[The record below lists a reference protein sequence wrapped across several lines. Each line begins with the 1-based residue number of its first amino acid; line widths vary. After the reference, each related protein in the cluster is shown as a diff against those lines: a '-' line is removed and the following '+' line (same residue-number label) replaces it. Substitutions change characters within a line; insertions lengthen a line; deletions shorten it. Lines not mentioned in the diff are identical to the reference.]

1 MIQATQLQTA
11 SFRGAGLPA
20 CRRASARRSLYAAT
34 IALAA
39 ISWGCGGQL
48 PADPTAEAPPPV
60 TIEHAGNPALLHVDH
75 PEQFP
80 AVEAGKV
87 SDADALSVTG
97 TVTPDVSRN
106 IPVVSLAS
114 GRVIEI
120 NAKLGDTVERG
131 QVLLKIQSADVSGSF
146 AAWRSAT
153 ADEKL
158 AHNQLDR
165 AKLLFGRGALAQKD
179 LEVAEDTESKAKIS
193 VENALDQI
201 RVLGADVNHPSP
213 TIDIVAPA
221 TGVITE
227 QNVNDA
233 GGVKTLDNS
242 PNLFTISDLSTVWVL
257 CDVYENDLASVRNGE
272 NVDIRFNAYPDKVF
286 KGRVGAIGPILD
298 PNTRTAKVRVELKNP
313 GIMRIGMF
321 VTAEFHGPGKTDAT
335 VPATAV
341 LHLHDRDWVYEPAG
355 GNNFRR
361 VEVKGGAIL
370 PSKAQ
375 IITFGIAPGD
385 RVVANALEMQNT
397 VEQ

>member
-1 MIQATQLQTA
+1 MIFSTQKY
-11 SFRGAGLPA
+11 LPL
-20 CRRASARRSLYAAT
+20 CAAA
-34 IALAA
+34 ISLAA
-39 ISWGCGGQL
+39 ISSGCGGKL
-48 PADPTAEAPPPV
+48 PADPAAEAPPTAV
-60 TIEHAGNPALLHVDH
+60 VEHVGDPGILRVDR

-80 AVEAGKV
+80 VVEAGKT
-87 SDADALSVTG
+87 SGASILTVTG

-114 GRVIEI
+114 GRVIQI
-120 NAKLGDTVERG
+120 NAKLGDVVEKG
-131 QVLLKIQSADVSGSF
+131 QVLLRIQSADVSGAF
-146 AAWRSAT
+146 AAWRSAV

-158 AHNQLDR
+158 AQQQLDR
-165 AKLLFGRGALAQKD
+165 AKLLFDRGALAQKD
-179 LEVAEDTESKAKIS
+179 LEVAQDAEAKAKIS
-193 VENALDQI
+193 VDNALDQI

-227 QNVNDA
+227 QNVNAA

-257 CDVYENDLASVRNGE
+257 CDVYENDLSNVRTGE
-272 NVDIRFNAYPDKVF
+272 DVDIRLNAYPDKIF

-313 GIMRIGMF
+313 GLMRIGMF
-321 VTAEFHGPGKTDAT
+321 VTADFHGAAKTDAT

-355 GNNFRR
+355 GNTFRR

-375 IITFGIAPGD
+375 IITSGVAPGD
-385 RVVANALEMQNT
+385 KVVANALEMQNT

>member
-1 MIQATQLQTA
+1 MKKNTELHLALGVA
-11 SFRGAGLPA
+11 
-20 CRRASARRSLYAAT
+20 
-34 IALAA
+34 ALAVSA
-39 ISWGCGGQL
+39 FLGGCGENL
-48 PADPTAEAPPPV
+48 RSDPAAEAPPAA
-60 TIEHAGNPALLHVDH
+60 TIEHAGNPDTLRVDH

-80 AVEAGKV
+80 AVPAGKV
-87 SDADALSVTG
+87 SDAGVLSATG

-120 NAKLGDTVERG
+120 NAKLGDVIEKG
-131 QVLLKIQSADVSGSF
+131 QPLLKIQSADVSGAF
-146 AAWRSAT
+146 AAWRSAV

-158 AHNQLDR
+158 ARNQLDR
-165 AKLLFGRGALAQKD
+165 AKLLFDRGALAQKD
-179 LEVAEDTESKAKIS
+179 LEVAEDAESKAKIT

-213 TIDIVAPA
+213 TVDIVAPA
-221 TGVITE
+221 SGVITE
-227 QNVNDA
+227 QNVNAA

-242 PNLFTISDLSTVWVL
+242 PNLFTISDLSRVWIL
-257 CDVYENDLASVRNGE
+257 CDVYENDLASVHTGE
-272 NVDIRFNAYPDKVF
+272 SVDIRLNAYPDKVF
-286 KGRVGAIGPILD
+286 KGHVGSIGPILD
-298 PNTRTAKVRVELKNP
+298 PNTRTAKVRIEMQNP
-313 GIMRIGMF
+313 GMMRIGMF
-321 VTAEFHGPGKTDAT
+321 VNADFHGAAKPEAT

-355 GNNFRR
+355 GNAFRR

-375 IITFGIAPGD
+375 IITSGLAPGD